1 MDVEGAEEGWPL
13 LDGGASWEKEFK
25 GECGAWDE
33 ARDCERVT
41 RAEVDGPAEL
51 AFDFDFALDPEAVA
65 VFLVIPPLFL
75 VFVAEEEEDAAA
87 AVCSCR

>member
-1 MDVEGAEEGWPL
+1 MEERWPL
-13 LDGGASWEKEFK
+13 LDGGASWENEFR

-41 RAEVDGPAEL
+41 RAEVPAEA
-51 AFDFDFALDPEAVA
+51 AFDFDFPLDPDAV
-65 VFLVIPPLFL
+65 VLPLP
-75 VFVAEEEEDAAA
+75 FVLLLEEDAAGV